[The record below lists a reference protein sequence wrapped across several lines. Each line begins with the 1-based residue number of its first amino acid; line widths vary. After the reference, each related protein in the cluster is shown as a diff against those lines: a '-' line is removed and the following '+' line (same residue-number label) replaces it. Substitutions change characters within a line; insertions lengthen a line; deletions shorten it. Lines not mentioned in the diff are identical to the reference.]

1 MRPLTKF
8 GAMSRYNFRETE
20 AKWQHAWNERDAFTA
35 TDEPGRPKYYVLE
48 MFPYPSG
55 RIHMGHLR
63 CYTLGDV
70 VARYK
75 RARGFNVL
83 HPMGW
88 DAFGLPAENAAMEK
102 GVHPADWTY
111 ENIAAMRTQL
121 KAMGLSIDWSRELAT
136 CDPQYYRH
144 EQAMFLDFMEQGLV
158 YRQEGWVNWDPV
170 DHTVLANE
178 QVIDGKGWRSGA
190 PIERRRL
197 AQWFCRITEFS
208 DDLLASLDRLERWP
222 AKVRTMQEN
231 WIGHSEGAYID
242 FAFADDAGRDP
253 LRVYTTRPDTI
264 FGASFCAI
272 AADHPLTEDLA
283 KGNPAI
289 AAFVEE
295 CRQLGTSE
303 EAIQTAEKRGIDTGL
318 RVKHPFA
325 DELLPVYVANFV
337 LMDYGTGAIFGCPA
351 HDQRDLDFARAYE
364 LPVRPVVVPS
374 DADPET
380 FTVADEAY
388 VGDGALAHSQ
398 FLDSLGVDD
407 AKRTAIEHLEADESG
422 EGTVNYRLRD
432 WLVSRQRY
440 WGCPIPVVHC
450 DDCGIVAVSRDDLP
464 VTLPKDVDFSAP
476 GNPLERHP
484 SWKDVACPS
493 CGKPARRDTDTFDTF
508 MDSSWYFA
516 RFCSPNAD
524 VPVDEASAKY
534 WLPVDQY
541 IGGIEHAILHLLY
554 SRFFMRAMHRS
565 NHIEIDEPFDGLF
578 TQGMVNHATFRD
590 ADGNWIEPQ
599 NIAYQENGTA
609 VRADTEAPVEIG
621 RVEKMSKSKKNTV
634 DPTDV
639 IEHYGADTARW
650 FILSDSPPDRDMEW
664 TDAGVQG
671 AFRYVNRVARLI
683 DDHLEGLP
691 EPGAPLPD
699 KLSSGAAELRQVTHK
714 TIAGITEDYERF
726 HFNKSV
732 ARLYELTNAIS
743 AFDAASVGGTW
754 AVREALE
761 ALVRL
766 LGPMAPHLAE
776 EMWLRLGHDTLL
788 TDTPWPEVDTALTV
802 DDTVTLAIQVNGKLR
817 GTIDVSAGAG
827 QDVVEPAALAIANVA
842 TTIGGRPVR
851 KMVFVPDKLV
861 NFVV

>member
-1 MRPLTKF
+1 MP
-8 GAMSRYNFRETE
+8 RYNFRETE
-20 AKWQHAWNERDAFTA
+20 AEWQRTWSERDAFSA
-35 TDEPGRPKYYVLE
+35 ADDPGRPKYYVLE

-102 GVHPADWTY
+102 GVHPANWTY

-144 EQAMFLDFMEQGLV
+144 EQAMFLDFMDQGLV

-170 DHTVLANE
+170 DQTVLANE

-208 DDLLASLDRLERWP
+208 DDLLASLSRLERWP
-222 AKVRTMQEN
+222 AKVRTMQMN
-231 WIGHSEGAYID
+231 WIGRSEGAYID
-242 FAFADDAGRDP
+242 FGFADNSSLDS

-272 AADHPLTEDLA
+272 AADHPLTEKLA
-283 KGNPAI
+283 KNNPAI

-325 DELLPVYVANFV
+325 DETLPVFTANFV
-337 LMDYGTGAIFGCPA
+337 LMGYGTGAIFGCPA
-351 HDQRDLDFARAYE
+351 HDQRDLEFARAYG
-364 LPVRPVVVPS
+364 LPVLPVVVPH
-374 DADPET
+374 DADPDV
-380 FTVADEAY
+380 FTIGDEAY
-388 VGDGALAHSQ
+388 LGDGRLAHSE
-398 FLDSLGVDD
+398 FLDGLGVDD
-407 AKRTAIEHLEADESG
+407 AKLTAIEHLEADSTG

-450 DDCGIVAVSRDDLP
+450 GDCGIVPVARADLP
-464 VTLPKDVDFSAP
+464 VILPEDVDFSAP
-476 GNPLERHP
+476 GNPLDHHP
-484 SWKDVACPS
+484 RWKNVDCPS
-493 CGKPARRDTDTFDTF
+493 CGKPAQRDSDTFDTF
-508 MDSSWYFA
+508 MDSSWYFT

-524 VPVDEASAKY
+524 TPVDHALGEY

-554 SRFFMRAMHRS
+554 SRFFMRAMQRS
-565 NHIEIDEPFDGLF
+565 GHIEIDEPFDGLF

-590 ADGNWIEPQ
+590 TDGNWIEPAHVIRQ
-599 NIAYQENGTA
+599 ANGSA
-609 VRADTEAPVEIG
+609 ERADTGVPVEIG

-639 IEHYGADTARW
+639 IEHFGADTARW

-683 DDHLEGLP
+683 DDHLDALT
-691 EPGAPLPD
+691 EPDAPLPGE
-699 KLSSGAAELRQVTHK
+699 LSSSAAELRQVTHK
-714 TIAGITEDYERF
+714 TIAGITDDYERF

-743 AFDAASVGGTW
+743 ALDTEIPDSSDAW
-754 AVREALE
+754 AIREALE

-766 LGPMAPHLAE
+766 LGPMMPHLGE
-776 EMWLRLGHDTLL
+776 EMWRRLGHVTLL
-788 TDTPWPEVDTALTV
+788 VDTPWPEADSALTV
-802 DDTVTLAIQVNGKLR
+802 DDTVTVAIQVNGKLR
-817 GTIDVSAGAG
+817 GTIDVSAGAS
-827 QDVVEPAALAIANVA
+827 QDVVEAAALAVANVA
-842 TTIGGRPVR
+842 AAIGDRPMR
-851 KMVFVPDKLV
+851 KVVFVPDKLV

>member
-1 MRPLTKF
+1 
-8 GAMSRYNFRETE
+8 
-20 AKWQHAWNERDAFTA
+20 
-35 TDEPGRPKYYVLE
+35 
-48 MFPYPSG
+48 
-55 RIHMGHLR
+55 
-63 CYTLGDV
+63 
-70 VARYK
+70 K

-88 DAFGLPAENAAMEK
+88 DAFGLPAENAAIEK
-102 GVHPADWTY
+102 GVHPANWTY

-170 DHTVLANE
+170 DQTVLANE

-208 DDLLASLDRLERWP
+208 DDLLASLSRLERWP
-222 AKVRTMQEN
+222 AKVRTMQMN
-231 WIGHSEGAYID
+231 WIGRSEGAYID
-242 FAFADDAGRDP
+242 FGFADNSSLDS

-272 AADHPLTEDLA
+272 AADHPLTEKLA
-283 KGNPAI
+283 KNNPAI
-289 AAFVEE
+289 ATFVEE

-325 DELLPVYVANFV
+325 DETLPVFAANFV
-337 LMDYGTGAIFGCPA
+337 LMGYGTGAIFGCPA
-351 HDQRDLDFARAYE
+351 HDQRDLDFARAYG
-364 LPVRPVVVPS
+364 LPVLPVVVPY
-374 DADPET
+374 DADPDV
-380 FTVADEAY
+380 FTIGDEAY
-388 VGDGALAHSQ
+388 LGDGRLAHSE
-398 FLDSLGVDD
+398 FLDGLDVDD
-407 AKRTAIEHLEADESG
+407 AKLTAIEHLETNKSG
-422 EGTVNYRLRD
+422 EGAVNYRLRD

-440 WGCPIPVVHC
+440 WGCPIPVIHC
-450 DDCGIVAVSRDDLP
+450 GDCGIVPVARADLP
-464 VTLPKDVDFSAP
+464 VTLPEDVDFSVP
-476 GNPLERHP
+476 GNPLDHHS
-484 SWKDVACPS
+484 SWKNVDCPS
-493 CGKPARRDTDTFDTF
+493 CGKPAQRDSDTFDTF
-508 MDSSWYFA
+508 MDSSWYFT
-516 RFCSPNAD
+516 RFCSPDAD
-524 VPVDEASAKY
+524 MPVDPASGEY

-554 SRFFMRAMHRS
+554 SRFFMRAMQRS
-565 NHIEIDEPFDGLF
+565 GHIEIDEPFDGLF

-590 ADGNWIEPQ
+590 ADGNWIEPAHVVRQ
-599 NIAYQENGTA
+599 ANGSA
-609 VRADTEAPVEIG
+609 ERADTGVPVEIG

-639 IEHYGADTARW
+639 IEHFGADTARW

-683 DDHLEGLP
+683 DDHLGALT
-691 EPGAPLPD
+691 EPDAPLPGE
-699 KLSSGAAELRQVTHK
+699 LSSSAAELRRVTHK
-714 TIAGITEDYERF
+714 TIVGITDDYERF

-743 AFDAASVGGTW
+743 ALDTEISDSSDAW
-754 AVREALE
+754 AIREALE
-761 ALVRL
+761 TLVKL
-766 LGPMAPHLAE
+766 LGPMMPHLGE
-776 EMWLRLGHDTLL
+776 EMWRRLGHATLL
-788 TDTPWPEVDTALTV
+788 VDTPWPEADGALTV
-802 DDTVTLAIQVNGKLR
+802 DDTVTVAIQVNGKLR
-817 GTIDVSAGAG
+817 GTIDVSAGAS
-827 QDVVEPAALAIANVA
+827 QDVVEAAALAVGNVA
-842 TTIGGRPVR
+842 AAIGDRPIR
-851 KMVFVPDKLV
+851 KVVFVPDKLV

>member
-1 MRPLTKF
+1 MP
-8 GAMSRYNFRETE
+8 RYNFRETE
-20 AKWQHAWNERDAFTA
+20 AEWQRAWTERGAFTA
-35 TDEPGRPKYYVLE
+35 TEEPGRPKYYVLE

-111 ENIAAMRTQL
+111 ANINAMRTQL

-136 CDPQYYRH
+136 CDPEYYQH

-158 YRQEGWVNWDPV
+158 YREEGWVNWDPV

-197 AQWFCRITEFS
+197 AQWFCRITQFN
-208 DDLLASLDRLERWP
+208 DDLLTSLSGLERWP
-222 AKVRTMQEN
+222 SKVRTMQEN
-231 WIGHSEGAYID
+231 WIGRSEGAYID
-242 FAFADDAGRDP
+242 FNFIDDAAREP

-272 AADHPLTEDLA
+272 AADHPLTEALA
-283 KGNPAI
+283 KDNPAI

-303 EAIQTAEKRGIDTGL
+303 EAIQKADKRGIDTGL

-325 DELLPVYVANFV
+325 DEELPVYAANFV
-337 LMDYGTGAIFGCPA
+337 LMGYGTGAIFGCPA
-351 HDQRDLDFARAYE
+351 HDQRDLDFARTYD
-364 LPVRPVVVPS
+364 LPVRPVVVPH

-380 FTVADEAY
+380 FDVGDEAY
-388 VGDGALAHSQ
+388 VGDGCLAHSE
-398 FLDSLGVDD
+398 FLDGLGVDD
-407 AKRTAIEHLEADESG
+407 GKRTAIEHLEARKSG
-422 EGTVNYRLRD
+422 EGTLNYRLRD

-440 WGCPIPVVHC
+440 WGCPIPIVHC
-450 DDCGIVAVSRDDLP
+450 GDCGAVPVPRTDLP

-476 GNPLERHP
+476 GNPLDRHP
-484 SWKDVACPS
+484 TWKNVDCPS
-493 CGKPARRDTDTFDTF
+493 CGKPAQRDTDTFDTF

-516 RFCSPNAD
+516 RFCSPKAD
-524 VPVDEASAKY
+524 EPVDPASGEY

-554 SRFFMRAMHRS
+554 SRFFMRAMHQS
-565 NHIEIDEPFDGLF
+565 HHIEIDEPFDGLF

-590 ADGNWIEPQ
+590 AGGNWIEPQ
-599 NIAYQENGTA
+599 NVIRDPDGAA
-609 VRADTEAPVEIG
+609 KRADTGAPVEVG
-621 RVEKMSKSKKNTV
+621 RVEKMSKSKKNTI

-639 IEHYGADTARW
+639 IEHFGADTARW

-683 DDHLEGLP
+683 DDHLDALP
-691 EPGAPLPD
+691 GPDTAVPGD
-699 KLSSGAAELRQVTHK
+699 LSGEATELRQVTHK

-743 AFDAASVGGTW
+743 AFDNAGSSNGGTW
-754 AVREALE
+754 VIREALE

-766 LGPMAPHLAE
+766 LGPMTPHLAE
-776 EMWLRLGHDTLL
+776 EMWRQLGHATLL
-788 TDTPWPEVDTALTV
+788 TDTPWPEVEDTLIV
-802 DDTVTLAIQVNGKLR
+802 DDTVTLAIQVSGKLR
-817 GTIDVSAGAG
+817 GKIDVAAGA
-827 QDVVEPAALAIANVA
+827 DEEAAVTAALAVSNVTA
-842 TTIGGRPVR
+842 AIDGRTVR
-851 KMVFVPDKLV
+851 KTIFVPDKLV